1 MKKQF
6 YSHIIQI
13 DTLYVALDG
22 LDING
27 KEKEHLKEM
36 IDTNLYHTILDAV
49 LAELPESDKKMF
61 LDKLA
66 EDDHEKTMDFLQ
78 KRILNIEDKIK
89 KTAKD
94 LARELHD
101 DIEET
106 KNKK

>member
-6 YSHIIQI
+6 YSHIVEVE
-13 DTLYVALDG
+13 TLYVALDG
-22 LDING
+22 LSLADS
-27 KEKEHLKEM
+27 EKEHLKEL

-49 LAELPESDKKMF
+49 LSELPEQDRKMF

-66 EDDHEKTMDFLQ
+66 EEDHEKTMDFLQ

-94 LARELHD
+94 LVKEMHE
-101 DIEET
+101 DITEA
-106 KNKK
+106 KKI